1 MMFSIAPVGQRPS
14 SSGPSGASSI
24 GEALELVRAR
34 VLADKV
40 YEPWD
45 RNGQCLR
52 FLGEGESQAEFNVL
66 IREQHSSACG
76 GDPETSPVVDRFRV
90 LWNTKTM
97 LWLNYSGEYVPYEE
111 FRDERL
117 RQLSLDPSAALP
129 DPPHRQGY
137 RPVPLE
143 GQSPSQVDADDA
155 LCEALARKATAGRIG
170 PRERDT
176 GEVTRS
182 GARMMAVDVRGYR
195 AYRDCMF
202 EHGYRAESEPPP
214 PVPLERPH
222 SDRPTWCSGS
232 YDIWDPGSQTCR
244 RQ

>member
-1 MMFSIAPVGQRPS
+1 MFSIAPMGQRPS

-52 FLGEGESQAEFNVL
+52 FLGEGESQAEFDVL

-90 LWNTKTM
+90 LRNTKTM

-129 DPPHRQGY
+129 DPPSPAGIARFRSRDSH
-137 RPVPLE
+137 PVRWTPMMPCARR
-143 GQSPSQVDADDA
+143 SPERRRLGGS
-155 LCEALARKATAGRIG
+155 GRGRETPAKSRG
-170 PRERDT
+170 P
-176 GEVTRS
+176 
-182 GARMMAVDVRGYR
+182 A
-195 AYRDCMF
+195 
-202 EHGYRAESEPPP
+202 HG
-214 PVPLERPH
+214 
-222 SDRPTWCSGS
+222 
-232 YDIWDPGSQTCR
+232 
-244 RQ
+244 